1 VSIIIEL
8 LSRIFLKRFPN
19 FEDTLEKATIKEDV
33 FKYLSKAIVISLIFS
48 VIISIPFLFGF
59 LKKGVTLLALI
70 PIFLLCN
77 GFIFWVFTL
86 LPGMDVKK
94 RKKEIESDLIYSLR
108 HLLLKLQ
115 CNDSLLN
122 SLSSTAMLPTLSS
135 KYFAEVI
142 NNVNMGMPIDD
153 AVDQALE
160 YSPSDKFKTV
170 MDEIK
175 NSLKAGT
182 NLKESLQIT
191 LKELTDDK
199 IIEIKDYGKKLNPI
213 AMFYM
218 IIGTIIPSMGAA
230 AFIVASSFVNVG
242 EQFSTFLLIIIGVF
256 LVIVQVFFYML
267 FSAVKPLASF

>member
-1 VSIIIEL
+1 
-8 LSRIFLKRFPN
+8 
-19 FEDTLEKATIKEDV
+19 
-33 FKYLSKAIVISLIFS
+33 
-48 VIISIPFLFGF
+48 
-59 LKKGVTLLALI
+59 
-70 PIFLLCN
+70 
-77 GFIFWVFTL
+77 
-86 LPGMDVKK
+86 MDVKK